1 MSAAG
6 LRATGPLQPGGA
18 AELAVMLKQ
27 AVADGQVLRV
37 AGRGTKL
44 GWGAVNHAPQRR
56 LQTAGLERTLALDP
70 QAATATFETGVPLA
84 RAQAE
89 LARVGMMLALD
100 PPLGPDGRGAATIG
114 GVFATG
120 DTGPLS
126 HRHGGGADQV
136 LALTLVTGDGE
147 VVEAVRVEPSGAE
160 LIPLQIGAYG
170 TLGVIVNV
178 TVRLHPL
185 PAQSATA
192 FGASSEPATL
202 HAAAGALDRSR
213 GDLDGLDFAWRAG
226 RGGLLARCG
235 GSDCHERAA
244 AAATAMR
251 SHGLEDVSVRADD
264 NALWARQRA
273 GQRARNGAIVR
284 VSAPPTA
291 LPELLTLGDE
301 LGATAVGR
309 AALVTA
315 YLALDVNR
323 VAPLRAGLPSGAS
336 AVVLDVP
343 AQARGAVDPWGP
355 VSPPL
360 LTRMRALKAR
370 FDPHGICNPGLF
382 VAGL

>member
-1 MSAAG
+1 LS
-6 LRATGPLQPGGA
+6 ATGGHTTGHLHPGGA
-18 AELAVMLKQ
+18 AELAVMLRQVAADRQ
-27 AVADGQVLRV
+27 ALRIT
-37 AGRGTKL
+37 GRGTKL

-56 LQTAGLERTLALDP
+56 LQTVGLERTLALDP
-70 QAATATFETGVPLA
+70 DAATATFEAGVPLA

-89 LARVGMMLALD
+89 LSRVRLMLALD
-100 PPLGPDGRGAATIG
+100 PPLGTGGHATATLG
-114 GVFATG
+114 GVLATG

-136 LALTLVTGDGE
+136 LALTVVTGDGQ
-147 VVEAVRVEPSGAE
+147 VVEAARDKPSGAE
-160 LIPLQIGAYG
+160 LIALQIGAYG

-192 FGASSEPATL
+192 FGATSDPAAL
-202 HAAAGALDRSR
+202 HTATAALDRSR

-251 SHGLEDVSVRADD
+251 AHGLEDASVRADD
-264 NALWARQRA
+264 NTLWARQRA
-273 GQRARNGAIVR
+273 GQRARNGAVVR
-284 VSAPPTA
+284 VSALPAA
-291 LPELLTLGDE
+291 LPELLALSDE

-309 AALVTA
+309 AALATA
-315 YLALDVNR
+315 YLTLDVNK
-323 VAPLRAGLPSGAS
+323 VAPLRAGLPAGAS
-336 AVVLDVP
+336 AIVLDLP
-343 AQARGAVDPWGP
+343 APARGAVDLWGP

-360 LTRMRALKAR
+360 LARMRTLKAR
-370 FDPHGICNPGLF
+370 FDPNGVCNPGVF
-382 VAGL
+382 VGGI